1 MHITLVLLKESNT
14 YCISIYN
21 DTQFRGIMKKLV
33 IIVIVALYISGCVFT
48 KLVTVPLRV
57 SGSLI
62 SVVPIV
68 GNQIDEVIGQSAD
81 LIDDLPY

>member
-1 MHITLVLLKESNT
+1 
-14 YCISIYN
+14 
-21 DTQFRGIMKKLV
+21 MKKLV

-48 KLVTVPLRV
+48 KVITVPLRV
-57 SGSLI
+57 SGALI
-62 SVVPIV
+62 SVIPVV

>member
-1 MHITLVLLKESNT
+1 
-14 YCISIYN
+14 
-21 DTQFRGIMKKLV
+21 MKKLV

-57 SGSLI
+57 SGALI

-68 GNQIDEVIGQSAD
+68 GNQIDEVIDQSAD
-81 LIDDLPY
+81 LIDELPY

>member
-1 MHITLVLLKESNT
+1 
-14 YCISIYN
+14 
-21 DTQFRGIMKKLV
+21 MKKLV

-62 SVVPIV
+62 SVIPIV
-68 GNQIDEVIGQSAD
+68 GNQIDDVIGQSAD

>member
-1 MHITLVLLKESNT
+1 
-14 YCISIYN
+14 
-21 DTQFRGIMKKLV
+21 MKKLV

-68 GNQIDEVIGQSAD
+68 GNQIDDVIGQSAD
-81 LIDDLPY
+81 LIDELPY

>member
-1 MHITLVLLKESNT
+1 
-14 YCISIYN
+14 
-21 DTQFRGIMKKLV
+21 MKKLV

-57 SGSLI
+57 SGALASA
-62 SVVPIV
+62 VPIV

>member
-1 MHITLVLLKESNT
+1 
-14 YCISIYN
+14 
-21 DTQFRGIMKKLV
+21 MKKLV

-81 LIDDLPY
+81 LIDNLPY

>member
-1 MHITLVLLKESNT
+1 MLHNLGV
-14 YCISIYN
+14 
-21 DTQFRGIMKKLV
+21 IMKKLV
-33 IIVIVALYISGCVFT
+33 IVVIVALYISGCVFT

-81 LIDDLPY
+81 LIDELPY

>member
-1 MHITLVLLKESNT
+1 
-14 YCISIYN
+14 
-21 DTQFRGIMKKLV
+21 MKKL

-68 GNQIDEVIGQSAD
+68 GNQIDDVINAQAD
-81 LIDDLPY
+81 VIDELPY

>member
-1 MHITLVLLKESNT
+1 MKE
-14 YCISIYN
+14 
-21 DTQFRGIMKKLV
+21 LV

-68 GNQIDEVIGQSAD
+68 GNQIDDVIGQSAD
-81 LIDDLPY
+81 LIDELPY

>member
-1 MHITLVLLKESNT
+1 
-14 YCISIYN
+14 
-21 DTQFRGIMKKLV
+21 MKKLV

-57 SGSLI
+57 SGLLI

-81 LIDDLPY
+81 LIDELPY

>member
-1 MHITLVLLKESNT
+1 MLPNLG
-14 YCISIYN
+14 
-21 DTQFRGIMKKLV
+21 GIMKKLV

-68 GNQIDEVIGQSAD
+68 GNQIDDVIGKSAD
-81 LIDDLPY
+81 LIDELPY

>member
-1 MHITLVLLKESNT
+1 
-14 YCISIYN
+14 
-21 DTQFRGIMKKLV
+21 MKKL

>member
-1 MHITLVLLKESNT
+1 
-14 YCISIYN
+14 
-21 DTQFRGIMKKLV
+21 MKKLV

-62 SVVPIV
+62 SAIPIV
-68 GNQIDEVIGQSAD
+68 GNQIDDVIGQSAD
-81 LIDDLPY
+81 LIDELPY